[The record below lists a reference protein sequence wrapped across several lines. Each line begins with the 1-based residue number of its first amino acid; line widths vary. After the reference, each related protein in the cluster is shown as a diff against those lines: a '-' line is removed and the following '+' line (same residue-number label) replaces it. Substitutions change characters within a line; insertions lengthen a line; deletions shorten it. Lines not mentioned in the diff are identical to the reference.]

1 MSIVRTE
8 QEVNRVANWAYQGI
22 DEGTRYPGMSYE
34 QGLVDM
40 LGWLTGDNDHAPD
53 ED

>member
-1 MSIVRTE
+1 MDIAKTE
-8 QEVNRVANWAYQGI
+8 QEINRVANWAYTGI

-40 LGWLTGDNDHAPD
+40 LDWLTGDCDHAPD

>member
-1 MSIVRTE
+1 MDIVRAE
-8 QEVNRVANWAYQGI
+8 HEVNRVANWAYMGI

-40 LGWLTGDNDHAPD
+40 LDWLTGDSDRAPD